1 MVVARDS
8 TGPCGEPTPTRIRLR
23 PDVLANKMMVLT
35 WSGLMLVSLVLGIA
49 LGLSLMLVAVAL
61 TPARVMRRSVAVIV
75 EDRRETLLY
84 GGLAAALGIGL
95 GLGIT
100 LMLS

>member
-1 MVVARDS
+1 
-8 TGPCGEPTPTRIRLR
+8 
-23 PDVLANKMMVLT
+23 
-35 WSGLMLVSLVLGIA
+35 MLVSLVLGIG
-49 LGLSLMLVAVAL
+49 LGLSLMIVAVAL

-84 GGLAAALGIGL
+84 GGVAAALGIGL

-100 LMLS
+100 LVLS

>member
-1 MVVARDS
+1 MLLS
-8 TGPCGEPTPTRIRLR
+8 
-23 PDVLANKMMVLT
+23 LA
-35 WSGLMLVSLVLGIA
+35 LGIA
-49 LGLSLMLVAVAL
+49 LGLSLMIVAVAL

-84 GGLAAALGIGL
+84 GGVAAALGIGL

-100 LMLS
+100 FVLS

>member
-1 MVVARDS
+1 
-8 TGPCGEPTPTRIRLR
+8 
-23 PDVLANKMMVLT
+23 
-35 WSGLMLVSLVLGIA
+35 MLLSIVLGIA
-49 LGLSLMLVAVAL
+49 LGLSLMIVAVAL

-84 GGLAAALGIGL
+84 GGVAAALAIGL

-100 LMLS
+100 LALS

>member
-1 MVVARDS
+1 
-8 TGPCGEPTPTRIRLR
+8 
-23 PDVLANKMMVLT
+23 
-35 WSGLMLVSLVLGIA
+35 MLLSLVLGIA
-49 LGLSLMLVAVAL
+49 LGLSLMIVAVAL

-84 GGLAAALGIGL
+84 GGVVAALGIGL

-100 LMLS
+100 LVLS

>member
-1 MVVARDS
+1 
-8 TGPCGEPTPTRIRLR
+8 
-23 PDVLANKMMVLT
+23 VLANKMIVLT

-61 TPARVMRRSVAVIV
+61 TPARMMRRSVAVIV

-84 GGLAAALGIGL
+84 AGVAAAIGIGL
-95 GLGIT
+95 GLAIA
-100 LMLS
+100 LALS

>member
-1 MVVARDS
+1 
-8 TGPCGEPTPTRIRLR
+8 
-23 PDVLANKMMVLT
+23 MMVLT

-61 TPARVMRRSVAVIV
+61 TPARMMRRSVAVIV

-84 GGLAAALGIGL
+84 AGIAASIGIGL
-95 GLGIT
+95 GLGIA
-100 LMLS
+100 LALS

>member
-1 MVVARDS
+1 
-8 TGPCGEPTPTRIRLR
+8 
-23 PDVLANKMMVLT
+23 
-35 WSGLMLVSLVLGIA
+35 MLLSLVFGIA
-49 LGLSLMLVAVAL
+49 LGLSLMIVAVAL

-84 GGLAAALGIGL
+84 GGVTAALGIGL

-100 LMLS
+100 LVLS

>member
-1 MVVARDS
+1 
-8 TGPCGEPTPTRIRLR
+8 
-23 PDVLANKMMVLT
+23 MMVLT

-84 GGLAAALGIGL
+84 GGVAAALGVGVGL
-95 GLGIT
+95 GLT
-100 LMLS
+100 LLLS

>member
-1 MVVARDS
+1 
-8 TGPCGEPTPTRIRLR
+8 
-23 PDVLANKMMVLT
+23 
-35 WSGLMLVSLVLGIA
+35 MLLSLVLGIA
-49 LGLSLMLVAVAL
+49 LGLSLMIVAVAL

-84 GGLAAALGIGL
+84 VGVVAVLGICL

-100 LMLS
+100 LALS

>member
-1 MVVARDS
+1 MV
-8 TGPCGEPTPTRIRLR
+8 
-23 PDVLANKMMVLT
+23 
-35 WSGLMLVSLVLGIA
+35 VSLVLGIG
-49 LGLSLMLVAVAL
+49 LGLSLTIVAVAL

-84 GGLAAALGIGL
+84 GGVVAVLGICL

-100 LMLS
+100 LALS